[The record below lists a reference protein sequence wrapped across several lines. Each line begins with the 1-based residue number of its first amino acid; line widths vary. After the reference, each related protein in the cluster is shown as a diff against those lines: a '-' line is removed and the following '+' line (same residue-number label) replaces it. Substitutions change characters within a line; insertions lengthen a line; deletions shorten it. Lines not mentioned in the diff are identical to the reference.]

1 MKKFL
6 QKTWVYV
13 IVVLLYVALGEY
25 FLIRI
30 HEVTPI
36 EKVAEIQSTSKHE
49 LYYGRQVLGNSLS
62 TYKYAI
68 FERVQPKKVLVLGQ
82 SVTLQFRDFLFE
94 PYEDEFYNTGLMAR
108 NIGDLNHVADLFENG
123 EIQKPE
129 FIFLGLDL
137 SFVLKHTVLDKT
149 RWIQDMPDDKA
160 LRAKSHLQGMQK
172 LMLNARLRAKP
183 EGEIGFGKAGMEG
196 RGYRNDGTY
205 RHKPEIEKYIQ
216 DSTYYDGEL
225 LQKLK
230 ERRLPFVEPFEYD
243 DVKAERVLITLERFK
258 KMGIELLIYVPAYS
272 GFFFNEAIKDSMFA
286 GFWKDFMQFQ
296 QVLVDKNFE
305 VITFT
310 TPSGI
315 GLTDNYM
322 VDAEHPSE
330 VMSAIQLRNYVRDR
344 KESGGLLEQLTFR
357 TVDSLLNNN
366 HTIPISFLKDSIS
379 QSLKD

>member
-30 HEVTPI
+30 QEVTPI
-36 EKVAEIQSTSKHE
+36 EKVAEIQSTSKRE

-108 NIGDLNHVADLFENG
+108 NIGDLNHVADLFESG

-258 KMGIELLIYVPAYS
+258 NMGTELLIYVPAYS
-272 GFFFNEAIKDSMFA
+272 DFFFNEAIKDSMFA
-286 GFWKDFMQFQ
+286 GFWQDFMQFQ
-296 QVLVDKNFE
+296 QVLVDKNYE
-305 VITFT
+305 VIIFT